1 MRETRQKANNIAL
14 KQNASRLFEMT
25 CSLCFSHKPRGA
37 PAPCDENM
45 SSRKRPRP
53 GGGGRR
59 NATLSN
65 VIRMS
70 AHDHRVI
77 RVTMCPPV
85 GAINESGPRWERRG
99 IRVVMAHR
107 HGTGTGR
114 HCGRCGLGSR
124 SARFA
129 IDLVHGATAC
139 HMDCLP
145 LTPGFLSAQKTG
157 IPWNICRYDRF
168 KLFLLNVEY
177 ILLWTKWCCFGQRC
191 FTLTRLEI
199 AHAQGPR
206 NVS

>member
-1 MRETRQKANNIAL
+1 
-14 KQNASRLFEMT
+14 MT

-53 GGGGRR
+53 GGGWRR

-145 LTPGFLSAQKTG
+145 LTPGFLSAQKKREFRG
-157 IPWNICRYDRF
+157 ISADTTD
-168 KLFLLNVEY
+168 LNY
-177 ILLWTKWCCFGQRC
+177 FYSMSSTYCFGQN
-191 FTLTRLEI
+191 
-199 AHAQGPR
+199 GV
-206 NVS
+206 VSDKDVLP